1 MPRFIFGHYC
11 IYNYTTEMRNYM
23 KYNVSYLHEKYL
35 DDSETIWDYHTAAV
49 SDKDVVDSNKTGMSF
64 YDQFLNSSETDYL
77 RNQKNLQGQVVYM
90 SPNEY
95 YEQCARR
102 IFNTT
107 VENLKR
113 QRYADQTTIN
123 KLKEVLLTYKRKLCM
138 PVLNYAEQGQE
149 GLHRML
155 VIGDLYGWEHKV
167 PVLVVDWYDSDLAK
181 QRETKK
187 RQDRIDSYVN
197 RAIKNAL
204 EYNYRNIEELKLQL
218 ESELDSV
225 FEYSDDITPPVS
237 IQLKQDNEYC
247 YIIFHNHEYEIDNEE
262 IQWIDEDTDDELNL
276 DDITEDDLDLSFLS
290 QFLREKL
297 DNNINKEDVVNALES
312 RNNCIY
318 WNTSMIL
325 DTCCEALYYDYNI
338 DAKYKGRSIYVGDQ
352 KIATIT
358 VSKEGPNMI
367 AMIGY
372 KLFI

>member
-49 SDKDVVDSNKTGMSF
+49 SGKDVVDSNKTGMSF

-225 FEYSDDITPPVS
+225 FEYSADITPPVS